1 MFPKL
6 MQLEREP
13 SINPVC
19 ICLPLQLC
27 WKPWSLDHW
36 WWGKQW
42 SGGRLFHWTTKNW
55 KAAKHVGWVGRY
67 YGFLDLEC
75 GSDRRVCASKVLN
88 SSHCCCC
95 ALFSGYFNKLHLV
108 CDKSREVLLTLVSK
122 IQLSIKAVPVLYHTS
137 PTACKKSALDILHLI
152 LGRCFALGGIVV
164 VPCLA
169 NWFQTSG
176 LPVTGTC

>member
-27 WKPWSLDHW
+27 VENHGPSATD
-36 WWGKQW
+36 GRES
-42 SGGRLFHWTTKNW
+42 SGVV
-55 KAAKHVGWVGRY
+55 AAYFIQQPKIEKWVGRCHE
-67 YGFLDLEC
+67 FLDLEC

-88 SSHCCCC
+88 SSQCCCC
-95 ALFSGYFNKLHLV
+95 ALFSGLFNKLHLV

-122 IQLSIKAVPVLYHTS
+122 IQLSIKAVPVLYPTS
-137 PTACKKSALDILHLI
+137 LTACKKSALDILHLI